1 MWPESA
7 VLGCAALLLSC
18 GAAMQRASSAPP
30 AAGPGAVAPE
40 EVLEVQ
46 LEDRERPSLELR
58 FPYANAEALLGYGT
72 VRMWARPE
80 RDEIR
85 VTAIVDAPAKE
96 ARWRACEQAEL
107 VADGRRIELAP
118 DYIGRPMSASGTYDA
133 VRVELGIHELRRVAR
148 AARVHGTV
156 CGDPLELTASQRRSI
171 ARFVRWFDR
180 IAQPRSQV
188 EAPPFREVGPE
199 LELLP
204 HEEADPGPY
213 EA

>member
-1 MWPESA
+1 
-7 VLGCAALLLSC
+7 
-18 GAAMQRASSAPP
+18 MQRAAPP
-30 AAGPGAVAPE
+30 PDERTAARE
-40 EVLEVQ
+40 EALEVRPGH
-46 LEDRERPSLELR
+46 RERPSLELH
-58 FPYANAEALLGYGT
+58 FPYGNAAALFGYGT

-85 VTAIVDAPAKE
+85 VTAIMDAPAKE
-96 ARWRACEQAEL
+96 ARWRGCVQAEL

-118 DYIGRPMSASGTYDA
+118 DYIGRPMGTAGTYDA
-133 VRVELGIHELRRVAR
+133 VRVELGIHDLRRIAR

-156 CGDPLELTASQRRSI
+156 CGDPIALTASQRRSI

-180 IAQPRSQV
+180 IARPRRGAG
-188 EAPPFREVGPE
+188 APPFRAVGPE
-199 LELLP
+199 LERLP